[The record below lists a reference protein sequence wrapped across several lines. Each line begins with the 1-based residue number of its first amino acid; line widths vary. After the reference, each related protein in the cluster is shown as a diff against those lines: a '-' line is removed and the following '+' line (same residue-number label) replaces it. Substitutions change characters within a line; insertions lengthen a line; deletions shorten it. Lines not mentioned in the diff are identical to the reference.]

1 MSDNLLHQR
10 GIIEALRT
18 GVPTRDAVTLLGS
31 GQSILDERFRILLD
45 STRFGMPQEVRGFV
59 YFGGFGT
66 GKSHVLEAFA
76 TRAINENFVVSRVT
90 ISQNLKLGTLSNVL
104 SELLNNTETQQH
116 HEDGFARLIADAIE
130 TKTDFL
136 PLIRWTE
143 LEITDNRLAPIFGV
157 IANSLR
163 SLRYGSDE
171 FETVL
176 NYLRGMSVFGRLKS
190 LLEARNM
197 QSVPA
202 AIQRPQCIKFI
213 SQLFKTMGYSGW
225 VVLIDEL
232 ELIRLTP
239 GKIQKG
245 KSYAELAN
253 WMGLDGMRPAEGL
266 AVVGCMTSGYV
277 NELIRWS
284 ATGANELDE
293 IPFAME
299 NSVSGSHLVSQAT
312 SGMNL
317 LEECDSDTD
326 LTLKMPNDAAL
337 LRVQNIVKSSYE
349 QCYRATVNPITVE
362 SGGIEPMR
370 IHIRRWILQWD
381 LQRLMRSEMLVNKPV
396 IQNLSP
402 IESDEIDDAFDDD

>member
-1 MSDNLLHQR
+1 
-10 GIIEALRT
+10 
-18 GVPTRDAVTLLGS
+18 
-31 GQSILDERFRILLD
+31 
-45 STRFGMPQEVRGFV
+45 
-59 YFGGFGT
+59 
-66 GKSHVLEAFA
+66 
-76 TRAINENFVVSRVT
+76 
-90 ISQNLKLGTLSNVL
+90 
-104 SELLNNTETQQH
+104 
-116 HEDGFARLIADAIE
+116 
-130 TKTDFL
+130 
-136 PLIRWTE
+136 
-143 LEITDNRLAPIFGV
+143 
-157 IANSLR
+157 
-163 SLRYGSDE
+163 
-171 FETVL
+171 
-176 NYLRGMSVFGRLKS
+176 
-190 LLEARNM
+190 
-197 QSVPA
+197 
-202 AIQRPQCIKFI
+202 
-213 SQLFKTMGYSGW
+213 
-225 VVLIDEL
+225 
-232 ELIRLTP
+232 
-239 GKIQKG
+239 
-245 KSYAELAN
+245 
-253 WMGLDGMRPAEGL
+253 MRPAEGL